1 MANAVPGRG
10 SDGNTDGRRQAISLA
25 HIGFVSQNKVARKL
39 PSCDVGRW
47 LGLTHLLS
55 FLHLPLP

>member
-39 PSCDVGRW
+39 PSCDVGR
-47 LGLTHLLS
+47 GRYPFFTCRSRSHT
-55 FLHLPLP
+55 P